1 MPNSFDGQVIYIV
14 ADGGK
19 ARVLQHKD
27 GHMHEVSHFA
37 AAEIAGS
44 SDNGRGDFSVSDHH
58 KEEFGKRV
66 ATWMNDQL
74 HGSSKPDG
82 FVLAAPAK
90 VLHVIREHLAKPT
103 QAKLIKSIDKDLI
116 NIPVAD
122 LASHFDIPE
131 TGWKTA

>member
-19 ARVLQHKD
+19 ARILNHKD
-27 GHMHEVSHFA
+27 GHIQETSHFA

-58 KEEFGKRV
+58 KEEFGKHV
-66 ATWMNDQL
+66 AKWIDTQFQ
-74 HGSSKPDG
+74 GSSQPDG

-90 VLHVIREHLAKPT
+90 VLHVIREHLTKAA

-116 NIPVAD
+116 NIPTVE

>member
-1 MPNSFDGQVIYIV
+1 MAESLDGKVVYIV

-19 ARVLQHKD
+19 ARILHHKD
-27 GHMHEVSHFA
+27 GHMHEVSSFA

-44 SDNGRGDFSVSDHH
+44 SDNGRGDFSVADHH
-58 KEEFGKRV
+58 KEEFGRRV
-66 ATWMNDQL
+66 AKWMNDAL
-74 HGSSKPDG
+74 HGSNTPDG

-116 NIPVAD
+116 NIPTND
-122 LASHFDIPE
+122 LVSHFDIPE
-131 TGWKTA
+131 TGWQTA